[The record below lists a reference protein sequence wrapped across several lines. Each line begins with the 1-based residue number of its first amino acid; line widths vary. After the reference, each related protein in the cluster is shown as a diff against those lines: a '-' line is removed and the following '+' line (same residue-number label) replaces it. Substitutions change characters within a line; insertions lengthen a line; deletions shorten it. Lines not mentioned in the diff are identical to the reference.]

1 LSDFPASPCGGE
13 AAEPDPGGNVKFG
26 EVPVAQAAGAI
37 LAHSLKLGAAA
48 LKKGRVLSAA
58 DLELIAGAGLAQVT
72 VARLEPGDVGED
84 AAAERVAAAAVGPGV
99 AAAAP
104 FTGRV
109 NLHAEAR
116 GVLVFDRERIDRLNL
131 VHEAVTLGTLPP
143 FSVVEPRQ
151 MVATIKI
158 IPFAAPEDAVK
169 GCVRVAIAGGS
180 LLRVAAFRPHRV
192 GLIQTRLP
200 GLKESILDKTRE
212 VTAARLVA
220 LGCRLV
226 SEERC
231 GHETAAL
238 GAMIRDAFGHA
249 IDMLLIHGASAILD
263 RRDVIPAAIEAA
275 GGRVDHFGMPVDPG
289 NLLLLG
295 HVGERVVLGLPGCA
309 RSPKVNGFD
318 WVLERLVA
326 GLPVGPAEI
335 MGMGSGGLLAE
346 IPTRPLPRAE
356 ARAPAA
362 EKRQKEPPPG
372 PRIGALL
379 LAAGQSRRMGG
390 PNKLLAEID
399 GVPMVAR
406 VARRLLA
413 SRARPVVAVLGNR
426 ADEIDDALG
435 RLPVERVR
443 NPDFADG
450 LSTSLKRGLAALP
463 DDLDGVVVCLGD
475 MPLISGRHL
484 DRLIAA
490 FNPLEGRA
498 IVVPMRHGKR
508 GNPVLWA
515 RRFFPEMTQISGD
528 VGARHLIG
536 EHAELVTEIEMD
548 DDAILVD
555 IDTPEALAALQ
566 ARNRPSASAEEGQ

>member
-1 LSDFPASPCGGE
+1 M
-13 AAEPDPGGNVKFG
+13 KFG
-26 EVPVAQAAGAI
+26 EVPVAEAEGAI
-37 LAHSLKLGAAA
+37 LAHNLKLGATA

-58 DLELIAGAGLAQVT
+58 DLRLIAEAGLSSIT
-72 VARLEPGDVGED
+72 VARLEAGDVGED
-84 AAAERVAAAAVGPGV
+84 AAAERVAAAAIGPGIS
-99 AAAAP
+99 AAP
-104 FTGRV
+104 SFTGRV
-109 NLHAEAR
+109 NLHAETK
-116 GVLVFDRERIDRLNL
+116 GVLVFDRERVDRLNL
-131 VHEAVTLGTLPP
+131 VDEAITLGTLPP
-143 FSVVEPRQ
+143 FAVVEPRQ

-158 IPFAAPEDAVK
+158 IPFAASE
-169 GCVRVAIAGGS
+169 RVVTDCARAAIVGGP
-180 LLRVAAFRPHRV
+180 LLRVAEFRPLSV

-212 VTAARLVA
+212 VTLGRLSA
-220 LGCRLV
+220 LGCKLV
-226 SEERC
+226 CETRC
-231 GHETAAL
+231 AHMTAELATTIHE
-238 GAMIRDAFGHA
+238 AFTHG
-249 IDMLLIHGASAILD
+249 IDLLLIHGASAILD

-295 HVGERVVLGLPGCA
+295 HVDERVVLGLPGCA

-326 GLPVGPAEI
+326 GLPVGSVEI
-335 MGMGSGGLLAE
+335 MRMGSGGLLAE
-346 IPTRPLPRAE
+346 IPSRPLPRAE
-356 ARAPAA
+356 AKAPA
-362 EKRQKEPPPG
+362 EKTKERPPG

-390 PNKLLAEID
+390 PNKLLAEIE

-406 VARRLLA
+406 VAQRLLA
-413 SRARPVVAVLGNR
+413 SRARPIVAVLGNR
-426 ADEIDDALG
+426 ADEIDAALG

-443 NPDFADG
+443 NPDFAAG
-450 LSTSLKRGLAALP
+450 LSTSLKCGLAALP
-463 DDLDGVVVCLGD
+463 VDLDGVLVCLGD
-475 MPLISGRHL
+475 MPLVSGRHL

-498 IVVPMRHGKR
+498 IVVPTRRGKR

-515 RRFFPEMTQISGD
+515 KRFFSEMAQIAGD

-536 EHAELVTEIEMD
+536 EHAELVAEVEMD

-555 IDTPEALAALQ
+555 IDTPEALAALR
-566 ARNRPSASAEEGQ
+566 AKGKPSAAEAAG